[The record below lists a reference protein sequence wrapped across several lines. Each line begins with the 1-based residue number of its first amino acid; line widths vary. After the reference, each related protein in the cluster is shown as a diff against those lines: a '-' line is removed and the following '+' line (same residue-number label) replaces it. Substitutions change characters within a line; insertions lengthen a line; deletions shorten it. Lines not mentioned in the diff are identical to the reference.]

1 MGHQNNQCGQSE
13 KNLDVYDKA
22 ATDFSGWTKQKAQ
35 QNYMI
40 SVLKENSV
48 ATWIE
53 SINFDRNNPT
63 NTGIE
68 DYSLYENQGVKFT
81 VVDYRDPET
90 QKLHRFVST

>member
-1 MGHQNNQCGQSE
+1 
-13 KNLDVYDKA
+13 V
-22 ATDFSGWTKQKAQ
+22 TDFSWWAKQKAQ

-53 SINFDRNNPT
+53 SIAFDANIPI

-68 DYSLYENQGVKFT
+68 DYSIYETQGVRFN
-81 VVDYRDPET
+81 VIHYRDPET
-90 QKLHRFVST
+90 QKLGLC